1 MKIVFYT
8 KALIICENVPQ
19 FLKLTIKQLKI
30 GLSNVRFGYGLINF
44 NTNFLFYLDGDLG
57 AYADAEKAL
66 MKQKHRLI
74 WERRH
79 GPVGTGMKE

>member
-1 MKIVFYT
+1 MRKCASILETYNKAAENWFIKCKIQGWFD
-8 KALIICENVPQ
+8 E
-19 FLKLTIKQLKI
+19 
-30 GLSNVRFGYGLINF
+30 NF

-66 MKQKHRLI
+66 MKQKHRLV

-79 GPVGTGMKE
+79 GPVGSGMKEQVINQ